1 MKKKGTLLIVDDNRN
16 ILTTIK
22 MLLEDTFANIYML
35 ANPNAIPTTLREK
48 HPDVVLLDM
57 NFRSGINTG
66 NEGIYWLREIKKL
79 QPDTQVVLFT
89 AYADIE
95 LAVNG
100 LKEGATDFIVKPF
113 DNAKLIQTLSDAYAK
128 KATAKASPFTVHASH
143 PKMYW
148 GESEAMQQLHQ
159 MVEKVAITDANV
171 LITGENGTGKEM
183 LAQEIHRLSARNG
196 GPMMPIDMGA
206 ITETLFEGELFGHM
220 KGAYTD
226 AHSDQAGKF
235 EQAEGG
241 TLFLDE
247 IGNLS
252 YALQAKLLTTIQRRT
267 VVRLGSTKE
276 IPINVRLICAT
287 NRNLGDM
294 VQKGQF
300 REDLLYRINTIH
312 LQLPPLRE
320 RQKDIVPLAERFLQ
334 KYADQYNKRGI
345 SFDKDAKVKLT
356 SHYWS
361 GNIRELQHTIEK
373 TVILC
378 DHPVITVSDIELAG
392 YAGIPGKSE
401 MPQTLEEMEREQIA
415 RAIRECE
422 GNLSTVAMR
431 LGISRQTLYNK
442 IKRYGL

>member
-16 ILTTIK
+16 ILTTVK
-22 MLLEDTFANIYML
+22 MLLEDTFQNIFML
-35 ANPNAIPTTLREK
+35 ANPNAIPATLREK

-66 NEGIYWLREIKKL
+66 NEGLYWLREIKKL

-100 LKEGATDFIVKPF
+100 LKEGAADFIVKPF
-113 DNAKLIQTLSDAYAK
+113 DNAKMIQTLSDAYAK
-128 KATAKASPFTVHASH
+128 TAHTPQISVVKHQSQ
-143 PKMYW
+143 MYW
-148 GESEAMQQLHQ
+148 GESETMQQLRI
-159 MVEKVAITDANV
+159 MVEKVAITDANI

-183 LAQEIHRLSARNG
+183 LANEIHRLSARNG

-226 AHSDQAGKF
+226 AHTDQPGKF

-287 NRNLGDM
+287 NRDLPEM
-294 VQKGQF
+294 VRQQQF

-312 LQLPPLRE
+312 LRLPALRE
-320 RQKDIVPLAERFLQ
+320 RRKDIVPLAKLFLQ
-334 KYADQYNKRGI
+334 KYAEQYNKNDI
-345 SFDKDAKVKLT
+345 SFDKDAEEKLT
-356 SHYWS
+356 NHYWS

-373 TVILC
+373 TVIA
-378 DHPVITVSDIELAG
+378 SADIELIG
-392 YAGIPGKSE
+392 PSE
-401 MPQTLEEMEREQIA
+401 KVGLSGEGVPQTLEEMEREQIA

-422 GNLSTVAMR
+422 GNLSFVANR